1 MLPQLNITVMFYLCF
16 ILLGIWGIA
25 QAWISQSRT
34 ETIHPFKAFVH
45 LLTFYLS
52 YLLFPLWFFSLY
64 AGWTG
69 QFSLHQS
76 IFSFLLSSLLIYARF
91 IEPNTVKVLHVKYD
105 LGQDHIGN
113 RQTFSKPFKVALLAD
128 LHIGLFSGHEHQL
141 KIIVKKVNLENPDIV
156 VVAGDWTYEPENK
169 LVEELAILKEIKA
182 PIYSVNG
189 NHDEQ
194 YPGPPIQDL
203 LARALR
209 ENNVMDI
216 EGKIVEFD
224 DFCLIGIGDLWAGK
238 ADMRYMPELPQD
250 KPWLIL
256 SHNPDTVDMVPQLP
270 TRPLMLA
277 GHTHGGQVELPWL
290 TSYVMKKV
298 SILGHKRGLYQHENA
313 DVYVSLGTGMVGV
326 PFRFRAPPTID
337 IIELT

>member
-1 MLPQLNITVMFYLCF
+1 MLPQFTVTSMFYLSF
-16 ILLGIWGIA
+16 ILVGIWGIA

-34 ETIHPFKAFVH
+34 ETIHPFKAFIH

-69 QFSLHQS
+69 QYSLHQS

-91 IEPNTVKVLHVKYD
+91 IEPHTVKVLHIKYD
-105 LGQDHIGN
+105 LGQDHVGAPKAF
-113 RQTFSKPFKVALLAD
+113 TKPFKVALLAD
-128 LHIGLFSGHEHQL
+128 LHIGLFSGHERQL
-141 KIIVKKVNLENPDIV
+141 KNIVKKVNLENPDIV

-182 PIYSVNG
+182 PVYSVNG

-203 LARALR
+203 LARALS

-238 ADMRYMPELPQD
+238 ADMRFLPELPQN

-256 SHNPDTVDMVPQLP
+256 SHNPDTVDMVPELP

-313 DVYVSLGTGMVGV
+313 DVYVSVGTGMVGV

-337 IIELT
+337 IIELN